1 MLYIELVKAPLNRLE
16 LVRSKVCIY
25 LSISLRL
32 ITVDLSLVLHSLL
45 RRIGQKSSGLIQS
58 EDSELYRLSIKIVLS
73 RFHRSG
79 PTFYLTH
86 LLH

>member
-1 MLYIELVKAPLNRLE
+1 MLCIELVKALLNRLE

-32 ITVDLSLVLHSLL
+32 IAIDLSLVLHSLL
-45 RRIGQKSSGLIQS
+45 RRIGQKSSGLLQS
-58 EDSELYRLSIKIVLS
+58 KDREVYCLSIKCVLS
-73 RFHRSG
+73 KYHRLG
-79 PTFYLTH
+79 PSFYLIH